1 MQENNDQVNIT
12 NELNNIII
20 KILLPITKKLL
31 DKTKELKEKKF
42 EFRKELN
49 EMKFRKQALIQKRKR
64 LMKQKAIHE
73 KNLNGDLSNTKVCEE
88 LLINYINFVDKKE
101 SDFIKSKEDFYELK
115 LRKKQLE
122 FNQELIN
129 TIKEK
134 SNYDKTK
141 KMKKK
146 NSYEFIKRLD
156 KSTYSISNM
165 KNPYRSF
172 SIEKPKNSKSLT
184 KAITTITPSKIE
196 LDEFNKKSKGKIS
209 HQRNKSFDNDK
220 TMSKNKNNISK
231 EIEPLINNYSS
242 KKHIEQSYNS
252 ESSENYDEGLSQ
264 LKEINKETKEIEKEM
279 KEMMNSILTD
289 ENE

>member
-20 KILLPITKKLL
+20 KILLPITKNLL

-129 TIKEK
+129 IIKEK

-156 KSTYSISNM
+156 KSAYSISNM

-172 SIEKPKNSKSLT
+172 LIEKPKNNKSLT

-220 TMSKNKNNISK
+220 TISKNKNNISK
-231 EIEPLINNYSS
+231 EIETLINNYSS
-242 KKHIEQSYNS
+242 KKNIEQSYNS

>member
-20 KILLPITKKLL
+20 KILLTITKNLL

-129 TIKEK
+129 IIKEK

-209 HQRNKSFDNDK
+209 HQRNKSFDNEK
-220 TMSKNKNNISK
+220 TMSKNRADISK
-231 EIEPLINNYSS
+231 EIEKLINNYSS
-242 KKHIEQSYNS
+242 KKNIEQSYNS

>member
-20 KILLPITKKLL
+20 KILLPVTKNLL

-134 SNYDKTK
+134 SNYDKTN

-156 KSTYSISNM
+156 KSAYSISNM

-172 SIEKPKNSKSLT
+172 LIEKPKNNKSLT

-231 EIEPLINNYSS
+231 EIETLINNYSS
-242 KKHIEQSYNS
+242 KKNIEQSYNS

>member
-20 KILLPITKKLL
+20 KILLPITKNLL

-129 TIKEK
+129 IIKEK

-172 SIEKPKNSKSLT
+172 SIEKPKNRKSLT

-231 EIEPLINNYSS
+231 EIETLINNYSS
-242 KKHIEQSYNS
+242 KKNIEQSYNS

>member
-20 KILLPITKKLL
+20 KILLPITKNLL

-101 SDFIKSKEDFYELK
+101 SDFIKSKEDYYELK

-220 TMSKNKNNISK
+220 TISKNKNNISK
-231 EIEPLINNYSS
+231 EIETLINNYSS
-242 KKHIEQSYNS
+242 KKNIEQSYNS

>member
-12 NELNNIII
+12 KELNNIII
-20 KILLPITKKLL
+20 KMLLPITKNLL

-129 TIKEK
+129 IIKEK

-231 EIEPLINNYSS
+231 EIETLINNYSS
-242 KKHIEQSYNS
+242 KKNIEQSYNS

>member
-20 KILLPITKKLL
+20 KILLPITKNLL

-156 KSTYSISNM
+156 KSIYSISNM

-231 EIEPLINNYSS
+231 EIETLINNYSS
-242 KKHIEQSYNS
+242 KKNIEQSYNS

>member
-20 KILLPITKKLL
+20 KILLPITKNLL

-129 TIKEK
+129 IIKEK

-141 KMKKK
+141 KFKKK

-172 SIEKPKNSKSLT
+172 SIEKPKNNKSLT

-231 EIEPLINNYSS
+231 EIETLINNYSS
-242 KKHIEQSYNS
+242 KKNIEQSYNS

>member
-20 KILLPITKKLL
+20 KILLPITKNLL

-129 TIKEK
+129 IIKEK

-220 TMSKNKNNISK
+220 TISKNKNNISK
-231 EIEPLINNYSS
+231 EIETLINNYSS
-242 KKHIEQSYNS
+242 KKNIEQSYNS
-252 ESSENYDEGLSQ
+252 ESLENYDEGLSQ

>member
-20 KILLPITKKLL
+20 KILLPITKNLL

-129 TIKEK
+129 IIKEK

-231 EIEPLINNYSS
+231 EIETLINNYSS
-242 KKHIEQSYNS
+242 KKNIDQSYNS

-279 KEMMNSILTD
+279 KEMMNSILID

>member
-20 KILLPITKKLL
+20 KILLPITKNLL

-209 HQRNKSFDNDK
+209 YQRNKSFDNDK

-231 EIEPLINNYSS
+231 EIETLINNYSS
-242 KKHIEQSYNS
+242 KKNIEQSYNS

>member
-1 MQENNDQVNIT
+1 MQENNDQVNST

-20 KILLPITKKLL
+20 KILLPITKNLL

-231 EIEPLINNYSS
+231 EIETLINNYSS
-242 KKHIEQSYNS
+242 KKNIEQSYNS

>member
-20 KILLPITKKLL
+20 KILLPITKNLL

-88 LLINYINFVDKKE
+88 LLINYINYVDKKE

-129 TIKEK
+129 IIKEK
-134 SNYDKTK
+134 SNYDKTN

-231 EIEPLINNYSS
+231 EIETLINNYSS
-242 KKHIEQSYNS
+242 KKNIEQSYNS

>member
-12 NELNNIII
+12 KELNNIII
-20 KILLPITKKLL
+20 KMLLPITKNLL

-141 KMKKK
+141 KFKKK

-231 EIEPLINNYSS
+231 EIETLINNYSS
-242 KKHIEQSYNS
+242 KKNIEQSYNS

>member
-12 NELNNIII
+12 KELNNIII
-20 KILLPITKKLL
+20 KMLLPITKNLL

-129 TIKEK
+129 LIKEK
-134 SNYDKTK
+134 SNFEKNK
-141 KMKKK
+141 KFKKK
-146 NSYEFIKRLD
+146 NSYEIFKRTD
-156 KSTYSISNM
+156 KSTYSLSNL

-231 EIEPLINNYSS
+231 EIETLINNYSS
-242 KKHIEQSYNS
+242 KKNIEQSYNS

>member
-1 MQENNDQVNIT
+1 MQENNDQINIT
-12 NELNNIII
+12 NELNNIIV
-20 KILLPITKKLL
+20 KMLLPITKNLL

-42 EFRKELN
+42 EFTKELN

-129 TIKEK
+129 IIKEK

-172 SIEKPKNSKSLT
+172 SIEKPKNGKSLT

-231 EIEPLINNYSS
+231 EIETLINNYSS
-242 KKHIEQSYNS
+242 KKNIEQSYNS

>member
-20 KILLPITKKLL
+20 KILLPITKNLL

-101 SDFIKSKEDFYELK
+101 SDFIKSKEDYYELK

-129 TIKEK
+129 IIKEK

-231 EIEPLINNYSS
+231 EIETLINNYSS
-242 KKHIEQSYNS
+242 KKNIEQSYNS

>member
-20 KILLPITKKLL
+20 KILLPITKNLL

-129 TIKEK
+129 IIKEK

-172 SIEKPKNSKSLT
+172 SIEKPKNNKSLT

-231 EIEPLINNYSS
+231 EIETLINNYSS
-242 KKHIEQSYNS
+242 KKNIEQSYNS

>member
-20 KILLPITKKLL
+20 KILLPITKNLL

-156 KSTYSISNM
+156 KSAYSISNM

-231 EIEPLINNYSS
+231 EIETLINNYSS
-242 KKHIEQSYNS
+242 KKNIEQSYNS

>member
-20 KILLPITKKLL
+20 KILLPITKNLL

-172 SIEKPKNSKSLT
+172 SIEKPKNNKSLT

-231 EIEPLINNYSS
+231 EIETLINNYSS
-242 KKHIEQSYNS
+242 KKNIEQSYNS

>member
-20 KILLPITKKLL
+20 KILLPITKNLL

-141 KMKKK
+141 KFKKK

-172 SIEKPKNSKSLT
+172 SIEKPKNSKYLT

-231 EIEPLINNYSS
+231 EIETLINNYSS
-242 KKHIEQSYNS
+242 KKNIEQSYNS

>member
-1 MQENNDQVNIT
+1 MQENNSQVNIT

-20 KILLPITKKLL
+20 KILLPITKNLL

-129 TIKEK
+129 IIKEK

-231 EIEPLINNYSS
+231 EIETLINNYSS
-242 KKHIEQSYNS
+242 KKNIEQSYNS

>member
-20 KILLPITKKLL
+20 KILLPITKNLL

-129 TIKEK
+129 IIKEK

-141 KMKKK
+141 KFKKK

-156 KSTYSISNM
+156 KSAYSISNM

-231 EIEPLINNYSS
+231 EIETLINNYSS
-242 KKHIEQSYNS
+242 KKNIEQSYNS

>member
-20 KILLPITKKLL
+20 KILLPITKNLL

-129 TIKEK
+129 IIKEK

-220 TMSKNKNNISK
+220 TISKNKNNISK
-231 EIEPLINNYSS
+231 EIETLINNYSS
-242 KKHIEQSYNS
+242 KKNIEQSYNS

>member
-20 KILLPITKKLL
+20 KILLPITKNLL

-129 TIKEK
+129 IIKEK

-209 HQRNKSFDNDK
+209 HQRNKSFDDDK
-220 TMSKNKNNISK
+220 TISKNKNNISK
-231 EIEPLINNYSS
+231 EIETLINNYSS
-242 KKHIEQSYNS
+242 KKNIEQSYNS

>member
-20 KILLPITKKLL
+20 KILLPITKNLL

-129 TIKEK
+129 IIKEK

-172 SIEKPKNSKSLT
+172 SIEKPKNSKSFT

-231 EIEPLINNYSS
+231 EIETLINNYSS
-242 KKHIEQSYNS
+242 KKNIEQSYNS

>member
-20 KILLPITKKLL
+20 KILLPITKNLL

-129 TIKEK
+129 IIKEK

-156 KSTYSISNM
+156 KSIYSISNM

-231 EIEPLINNYSS
+231 EIETLINNYSS
-242 KKHIEQSYNS
+242 KKNIEQSYNS

>member
-1 MQENNDQVNIT
+1 M
-12 NELNNIII
+12 
-20 KILLPITKKLL
+20 LLPITKSLL

-49 EMKFRKQALIQKRKR
+49 EMKFRKQALILKRKR

-88 LLINYINFVDKKE
+88 LLINYINFVDRKE

-122 FNQELIN
+122 FNKELIN
-129 TIKEK
+129 LIKEK
-134 SNYDKTK
+134 SNLDKNK
-141 KMKKK
+141 KLKKE
-146 NSYEFIKRLD
+146 NSYEFIKRID
-156 KSTYSISNM
+156 KSAYSISNM

-172 SIEKPKNSKSLT
+172 SIEKPKHIKSLT
-184 KAITTITPSKIE
+184 KAITTTTPSKIG
-196 LDEFNKKSKGKIS
+196 LNDFNKKSKGKII
-209 HQRNKSFDNDK
+209 HLRNKSFDNDK
-220 TMSKNKNNISK
+220 TISKNKCDISK
-231 EIEPLINNYSS
+231 EIETLINNYSS
-242 KKHIEQSYNS
+242 KKNIEQSYNS
-252 ESSENYDEGLSQ
+252 DSSENYDEGLSQ

-279 KEMMNSILTD
+279 KEMMNSIITD

>member
-20 KILLPITKKLL
+20 KILLPITKNLL

-129 TIKEK
+129 IIKEK

-231 EIEPLINNYSS
+231 EIETLINNYSS
-242 KKHIEQSYNS
+242 KKNIEQSYNS